1 MSMNV
6 DELRGRISTV
16 NATVAKL
23 NEQRSRNQGMRET
36 LEKQK
41 ASAIATYAEKY
52 GVDLTQ
58 VSIEEE
64 FARVMQDKERE
75 VGLLEKVITCIN
87 SGDYATANQLMGT
100 EEGQAQPIQNAS
112 QSQAVAQPQPQ
123 VQATPQSQPTVAPPQ
138 FTAPAQPPVE
148 PAMESI
154 TPPQAPKVEVPM
166 SGVDTL
172 TPPPMMGVG
181 EIPTPVAPPA
191 GITPPVS
198 QPTGVP
204 NVAPPPMFGESKPT
218 VHAQSVGLDLSGLTA
233 PIQPVNRATDFS
245 SILNGQPFQP

>member
-36 LEKQK
+36 LEKQR
-41 ASAIATYAEKY
+41 ASAIASYAEKY
-52 GVDLTQ
+52 GVDLTK

-64 FARVMQDKERE
+64 FARVMQAKETE
-75 VGLLEKVITCIN
+75 VALLEKVISCIN

-100 EEGQAQPIQNAS
+100 GEVHTEAS
-112 QSQAVAQPQPQ
+112 QTVSQPQAVAQPQ
-123 VQATPQSQPTVAPPQ
+123 VQAPQQSQQTVAPPQ
-138 FTAPAQPPVE
+138 FTTPAQVPVE
-148 PAMESI
+148 PVRESI
-154 TPPQAPKVEVPM
+154 TPPQAPKIEVPM

-181 EIPTPVAPPA
+181 EVPTPVAPPA

-218 VHAQSVGLDLSGLTA
+218 VNATSVGLDLSGLTA

-245 SILNGQPFQP
+245 SILSGQPFQP

>member
-58 VSIEEE
+58 VSIDEE
-64 FARVMQDKERE
+64 FARVMQDKEKE
-75 VGLLEKVITCIN
+75 VGLLERVIACIN

-100 EEGQAQPIQNAS
+100 GEGEQAKVAQTAP
-112 QSQAVAQPQPQ
+112 QSQAVSQPQ
-123 VQATPQSQPTVAPPQ
+123 VQATVQSQPVVEQPQ
-138 FTAPAQPPVE
+138 FNTPVQPPVS
-148 PAMESI
+148 ESI
-154 TPPQAPKVEVPM
+154 TPPQTPKVEVPM
-166 SGVDTL
+166 SGIDTL

-191 GITPPVS
+191 GVTPPVS
-198 QPTGVP
+198 QPTGIP
-204 NVAPPPMFGESKPT
+204 NVAPPPMFGESNPT

-245 SILNGQPFQP
+245 SILSGQPFQP